1 MSERADA
8 ERNRAEAC
16 GTWLYE
22 QRTEPDKR
30 IAEVQSEK
38 SIRLG
43 CDRIR
48 LLERQGMKY
57 PQRYFP

>member
-30 IAEVQSEK
+30 IAGVRLEK

-48 LLERQGMKY
+48 LL
-57 PQRYFP
+57 